1 MGYSA
6 QPKTRFNDLRTTK
19 TGDVGEAIVQAYLQR
34 QGWHVYPHAADLA
47 APVDFV
53 TMKPK
58 DGGFD
63 IVAIEAKTYPR
74 RFASDQT
81 GIDSADYWTYR
92 EIIKT
97 MEKLI
102 IVFVDPFEECIY
114 ALPFHKVFE
123 RVTFDR
129 TKCYFDLADC
139 KKLRDL
145 TRAEI
150 GSIGWQKTIHY
161 TNVQKFFI

>member
-1 MGYSA
+1 MRTQS
-6 QPKTRFNDLRTTK
+6 KTRFNDLRTTK
-19 TGDVGEAIVQAYLQR
+19 TGTAGERIVKAYLQH

-97 MEKLI
+97 LPLTI
-102 IVFVDPFEECIY
+102 IFADPYEECMY